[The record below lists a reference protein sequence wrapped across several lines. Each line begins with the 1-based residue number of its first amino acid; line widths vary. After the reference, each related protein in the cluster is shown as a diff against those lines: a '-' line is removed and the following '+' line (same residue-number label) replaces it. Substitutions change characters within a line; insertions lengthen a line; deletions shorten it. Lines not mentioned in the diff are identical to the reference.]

1 MAFCSEESEYQDR
14 IQLKS
19 QADRTL
25 GVGVHQGNNSLLVL
39 TASSMMQVQLSLDKI
54 RRFSPQ
60 TGRTNLIKSTMMQA
74 ILYGSLPEVSHNI
87 VYRVPW
93 PTPVVVRRTRCTL
106 ASPLTLTRKA

>member
-1 MAFCSEESEYQDR
+1 LSVQTAAPTVPVVPRIQLLLSGAIVSVEFGDTVAFCSEESEYQDR

-39 TASSMMQVQLSLDKI
+39 TASSMMQVQLSLEKI

-60 TGRTNLIKSTMMQA
+60 TGRANLIKSIMMQA
-74 ILYGSLPEVSHNI
+74 ILYGSLPEV
-87 VYRVPW
+87 
-93 PTPVVVRRTRCTL
+93 
-106 ASPLTLTRKA
+106 K